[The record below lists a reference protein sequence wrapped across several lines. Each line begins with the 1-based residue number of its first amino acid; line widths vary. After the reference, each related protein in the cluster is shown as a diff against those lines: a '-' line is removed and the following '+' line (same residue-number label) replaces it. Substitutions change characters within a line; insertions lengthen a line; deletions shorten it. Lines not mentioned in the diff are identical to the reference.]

1 MAASGSNPFRIVQS
15 ADLHGFDA
23 QSGAVPKI
31 ASLLIKPASAVCNLD
46 CSYCFYLDRDADP
59 YEGARTRIMPAD
71 TLERLVETY
80 LFYSFP
86 ASQFAFQGGEPTLAG
101 LPYFR
106 ALVELQKRHGRPGQ
120 SVSNSIQTNGI
131 LLTREWCQLFR
142 DYEFLVGLSLDGPQ
156 DVHDRYRVN
165 KSGHGTWDAVM
176 DAVSLLQ
183 RERVEFNVLSV
194 VSQANVQRAL
204 ETYQF
209 FRGLGVDNLQFIP
222 LVEFHPN
229 GEPEPYTITGDEYGR
244 FLCELF
250 EAWWP
255 ERRTVRIRYFDNIA
269 EALAGIKPGTC
280 TMHDSCDSYAV
291 VEYNGDVYPCDF
303 FVEQSWR
310 LGNIHADSW
319 GEIARRRRRY
329 DFAAKK
335 TLLHPECAACQFQS
349 ICKGGC
355 PNTRQAPRG
364 EFGDLDWLCAGYKM
378 IFSKAVGPLT
388 EDLKRMYGHAP
399 FRRSPAD

>member
-59 YEGARTRIMPAD
+59 YESARTRIMPAD

-106 ALVELQKRHGRPGQ
+106 ALVELQKRHGRLGQ

-194 VSQANVQRAL
+194 VSQANVHRAL

-209 FRGLGVDNLQFIP
+209 FRGMAVDNLQFIP

-229 GEPEPYTITGDEYGR
+229 GNRSPTPSQEMSTAGFCANFSKHGGPSGAPSEFAISTTSRKHLRESNP
-244 FLCELF
+244 
-250 EAWWP
+250 
-255 ERRTVRIRYFDNIA
+255 
-269 EALAGIKPGTC
+269 ALARC
-280 TMHDSCDSYAV
+280 M
-291 VEYNGDVYPCDF
+291 
-303 FVEQSWR
+303 
-310 LGNIHADSW
+310 
-319 GEIARRRRRY
+319 IA
-329 DFAAKK
+329 ATAM
-335 TLLHPECAACQFQS
+335 PWS
-349 ICKGGC
+349 
-355 PNTRQAPRG
+355 NTTVMCIRA
-364 EFGDLDWLCAGYKM
+364 
-378 IFSKAVGPLT
+378 IFSSNKAG
-388 EDLKRMYGHAP
+388 G
-399 FRRSPAD
+399 